1 MNSFF
6 GDAAGRN
13 ITTGGGNVFVG
24 AFAAANTKSGNSNTA
39 IGANSDI
46 SDSLVNA
53 TAIGGAAQVTQNNSL
68 VLGAIKGKN
77 GAGADTNV
85 GIGTTAPQSLLHVAG
100 NARIDG
106 DVTLFSLGAAKQYSG
121 HSMS

>member
-53 TAIGGAAQVTQNNSL
+53 TAIGGVACGTPKKNPL
-68 VLGAIKGKN
+68 LGAIKGQK
-77 GAGADTNV
+77 GAGGGPHLCN
-85 GIGTTAPQSLLHVAG
+85 GRSAPAAFSPLPRRG
-100 NARIDG
+100 RIEG
-106 DVTLFSLGAAKQYSG
+106 GGKPFR
-121 HSMS
+121 